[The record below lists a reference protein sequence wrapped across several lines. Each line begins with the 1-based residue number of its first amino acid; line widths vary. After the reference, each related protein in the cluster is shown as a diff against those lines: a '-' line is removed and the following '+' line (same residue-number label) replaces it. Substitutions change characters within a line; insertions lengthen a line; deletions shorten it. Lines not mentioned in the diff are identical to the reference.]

1 MSEGGQWAIVLQGE
15 LAERVAQAVDDIA
28 LDLQEI
34 ARKGTGFLPEHGHS
48 SLSSGWPG
56 LALFFAYLHRL
67 KPEEGYDD
75 LAFDLL
81 ERALE
86 GIQAVGTFP
95 GLYSGFPGVAWVLEH
110 LQGVLFDVEGDDP
123 GEEAARVLEGYL
135 KESPWPWGPGLLG
148 GLTGLGVYA
157 LERLPRP
164 GGLACLKEVMAQ
176 LTKSAEQL
184 PDGIA
189 WKTRLE
195 DSLEEA
201 RERFPGGHYNI
212 GPALGAPGIA
222 VLLAGACTV
231 GLEDRPLLE
240 GTVAWILAQELP
252 PGRESYVSFRNRPR
266 RYKRWQAISV
276 VLWRSWYRHLSVFGG
291 QSRGRAQLDIRG
303 VADCQILRKAADPKP
318 TSC

>member
-1 MSEGGQWAIVLQGE
+1 MARTGSFLC
-15 LAERVAQAVDDIA
+15 LSSSAQAREDD
-28 LDLQEI
+28 D
-34 ARKGTGFLPEHGHS
+34 
-48 SLSSGWPG
+48 W
-56 LALFFAYLHRL
+56 LFH
-67 KPEEGYDD
+67 
-75 LAFDLL
+75 LL

-201 RERFPGGHYNI
+201 RQRFPGGR
-212 GPALGAPGIA
+212 LRSW
-222 VLLAGACTV
+222 AGAWRAW
-231 GLEDRPLLE
+231 DRC
-240 GTVAWILAQELP
+240 AA
-252 PGRESYVSFRNRPR
+252 R
-266 RYKRWQAISV
+266 RC
-276 VLWRSWYRHLSVFGG
+276 LH
-291 QSRGRAQLDIRG
+291 RG
-303 VADCQILRKAADPKP
+303 P
-318 TSC
+318 